1 MDNKFK
7 KIKLIAF
14 DIDGTLI
21 EYGQHS
27 VKENVLQM
35 LDTLK
40 KKEYKVALVT
50 GRNYITIGDKL
61 DLFEEVDYFIG
72 ANGIFVYDVKQKK
85 EIYNDYI
92 NLEHVKI
99 IMPKLLDVVDSGYL
113 CDDKH
118 LYISKTLD
126 TTNWFMKQ
134 WVDFLKPLDY
144 NIINPDTIS
153 IIALTHSDPLQY
165 NKVEQVI
172 KETHLPLS
180 ITSTWTR
187 GTFISNKN
195 VDKWTGLDW
204 LAKHLGLTLENVM
217 AFGDGSN
224 DIKMIQ
230 HSGIGIAVQGK
241 DYAIDTINK
250 VADYICD
257 SPKEDGPYRFL
268 KENKFI

>member
-35 LDTLK
+35 LKTLK
-40 KKEYKVALVT
+40 SKGYKIAVVT

-61 DLFEEVDYFIG
+61 ELFDQADYFIG
-72 ANGIFVYDVKQKK
+72 SNGIFVYDTKNKQ

-92 NLEHVKI
+92 NLEHVKE

-113 CDDKH
+113 CDDQH
-118 LYISKTLD
+118 LYVSDNLD
-126 TTNWFMKQ
+126 TSNWFMSK
-134 WVDFLKPLDY
+134 WVDYIKPLNY
-144 NIINPDTIS
+144 EIINPSAIS
-153 IIALTHSDPLQY
+153 IIALTHTDPLQY
-165 NKVEQVI
+165 TKVEELI
-172 KETHLPLS
+172 KSTHLPLS

-187 GTFISNKN
+187 GTFISNQN
-195 VDKWTGLDW
+195 VDKWTGVDW
-204 LAKHLGLTLENVM
+204 LARHLGFTLENVM

-224 DIKMIQ
+224 DIKMIE
-230 HSGIGIAVQGK
+230 HAGIGIAVQGK
-241 DYAIDTINK
+241 DYAQDTINK
-250 VADYICD
+250 VADFICD
-257 SPKEDGPYRFL
+257 SPKEDGLYRFL
-268 KENKFI
+268 EQNGFI